1 MSPELQTQLAET
13 VTTVIAFVIF
23 FLIMKKFAWGPLQ
36 GLLSERQQMIQEGF
50 TSIDRKKAEA
60 QALFDEYQGRLR
72 EIEAEARQKIQAAV
86 EEGKR
91 VGKEITDNARA
102 EADDIIARTQRNMN
116 IELAKARIELRNEIV
131 GMTIGAAE
139 RLLRQKVD
147 EETDRTLVA
156 SFIQDLEKQAN

>member
-1 MSPELQTQLAET
+1 
-13 VTTVIAFVIF
+13 
-23 FLIMKKFAWGPLQ
+23 
-36 GLLSERQQMIQEGF
+36 
-50 TSIDRKKAEA
+50 
-60 QALFDEYQGRLR
+60 
-72 EIEAEARQKIQAAV
+72 
-86 EEGKR
+86 
-91 VGKEITDNARA
+91 
-102 EADDIIARTQRNMN
+102 MN